1 MCEVY
6 FKGNKLPAITFERV
20 SKSCLAKSF
29 NSDSINLFQ
38 NKGKQS
44 KSNVNSRSSKKRT
57 GQQYK
62 HFFRD
67 RYSMRF
73 K

>member
-20 SKSCLAKSF
+20 SKSCSVKSS
-29 NSDSINLFQ
+29 NDDSLNLFQ

-44 KSNVNSRSSKKRT
+44 KGNVNSYPSQKRT

-62 HFFRD
+62 HFFRG
-67 RYSMRF
+67 RYPMRF